1 MNSAPLSAWL
11 LVQHNFLLVNTS
23 KTVST
28 QPPPPPPP
36 PDTTPPDSSC
46 DSKKQEKQSRTRQKI
61 VKVKSQISEHDLNIK
76 ISHMCE
82 WLEKGLQV
90 SVFISKNEKKPEVSF
105 AEIVLVTLLL

>member
-1 MNSAPLSAWL
+1 VNSAPLSAWL
-11 LVQHNFLLVNTS
+11 LVQHNFLLVTTI

-28 QPPPPPPP
+28 QPPPPPP
-36 PDTTPPDSSC
+36 DTMLPDSSC